1 MPDVPLSVGDSSGA
15 VVHTIDQD
23 GVARFAYVRFENE
36 PGRLLLDVDPKAGF
50 LTVYACAHSGK
61 WIRWLFQ
68 KYTDQY
74 SAGLWVFIS
83 AHSMRRVSN
92 RLWEFEV
99 VEELVGGGVTGVVW
113 IEGSEGGKSIDSPS
127 DTVTEVFIGDGHGD
141 EYPDSVTTGASKDP
155 VVIADGKPVLLD
167 DGGTRIECR
176 SIYIMQRSVLLRD
189 RTPKQTLTNSTP
201 WCRQLKV
208 WAFENQSMRMSVHAS
223 ILAQF
228 TGKVYLPLICTSTG
242 FTGGIRKPS
251 GKVLAIPYDV
261 DSFPDD
267 NNASGVTGMLMWG
280 SIGMVEIEV
289 GNYKSAG
296 ELNIDLHRI
305 RTDGGYHKNYW
316 LCGSGMVGV
325 GTKIHQR
332 LNPGDTV
339 SREFTVKFTI

>member
-1 MPDVPLSVGDSSGA
+1 MFSADVTDRVD
-15 VVHTIDQD
+15 
-23 GVARFAYVRFENE
+23 VRIIGNLC
-36 PGRLLLDVDPKAGF
+36 GQ
-50 LTVYACAHSGK
+50 TC
-61 WIRWLFQ
+61 
-68 KYTDQY
+68 
-74 SAGLWVFIS
+74 IS
-83 AHSMRRVSN
+83 TFSYLADN
-92 RLWEFEV
+92 
-99 VEELVGGGVTGVVW
+99 GTGPVNF
-113 IEGSEGGKSIDSPS
+113 
-127 DTVTEVFIGDGHGD
+127 TEVCNDWMADWQTAG
-141 EYPDSVTTGASKDP
+141 TG
-155 VVIADGKPVLLD
+155 
-167 DGGTRIECR
+167 
-176 SIYIMQRSVLLRD
+176 
-189 RTPKQTLTNSTP
+189 
-201 WCRQLKV
+201 
-208 WAFENQSMRMSVHAS
+208 F
-223 ILAQF
+223 LAQF